1 MFAVFIVVHIFTW
14 FTTDPTLFERDLLSR
29 AYERIIRLCL
39 EERELLREA
48 IRRMSLIMRQI
59 LALTEAQM
67 QAPLILQQNQA
78 PNEAPQTEP
87 PHAETEENRED

>member
-1 MFAVFIVVHIFTW
+1 
-14 FTTDPTLFERDLLSR
+14 
-29 AYERIIRLCL
+29 
-39 EERELLREA
+39 
-48 IRRMSLIMRQI
+48 MRQI